1 MTPAV
6 GMPRVVRLKVGA
18 TLQASSE
25 ICRGRRH
32 KRGMDVLLN
41 RMPIDRAVCHGKSC
55 VRGLRYPAEMLLEML
70 SSGMTYDQILAD

>member
-1 MTPAV
+1 
-6 GMPRVVRLKVGA
+6 
-18 TLQASSE
+18 
-25 ICRGRRH
+25 
-32 KRGMDVLLN
+32 MDVLLN